1 MELTVKKRIYIALL
15 YGLIVAF
22 SNFIGV
28 MLPIPPSLK
37 SLSMQEYLRLLETYQ
52 EYIPLIMITTYTIP
66 TVLCFSYIHNTS
78 GDKFYSRFIN
88 MPAAFSFLGV
98 SGWVFFF
105 ILEAVILF
113 IVKYNNGISIAP
125 ILLTSGLSTML
136 IGLLSF
142 TISYFSLETL
152 HRKLFL
158 PMFFPEGHLTRYKN
172 FANPSVRFLFFVFY
186 ISAGILPMFYIFSAF
201 YAEKLG
207 NGTKPDTTTLVAQIV
222 LIVFGI
228 ILCVVFLDYFNAPLK
243 KLYNGTEKIKN
254 GDYSTRV
261 KIVSTDS
268 FGKLADS
275 FNEMAVA
282 LDAKTRKILSI
293 QNSIVTGMAVMVES
307 RDNSTGG
314 HIMRTS
320 DCVKIFMQELKRSPE
335 FSFLTESFC
344 DSVIKA
350 APMHDLGKIAVDDAI
365 LRKPGKFTDEEYE
378 KMKKHSEEGARIVEN
393 VLKEVEDIEFK
404 SIAVNIAHYHHEK
417 FDGQGYPEKLSGDA
431 IPIEARIM
439 ALADVFDAL
448 VSRRCYKDSFSYDK
462 AFSII
467 EDSLGTHFDPALG
480 TVFIQCRAKLEA
492 LYNSYSA

>member
-1 MELTVKKRIYIALL
+1 MRIVLL
-15 YGLIVAF
+15 YGIIVAF
-22 SNFIGV
+22 SNVIGV
-28 MLPIPPSLK
+28 VLPIPSSLQ
-37 SLSMQEYLRLLETYQ
+37 SLSMQDYARLLERYQ
-52 EYIPLIMITTYTIP
+52 AYIPFIMTITFAIP
-66 TVLCFSYIHNTS
+66 TVLCLIYTLRSS

-88 MPAAFSFLGV
+88 MPAAFSFLGT

-113 IVKYNNGISIAP
+113 LVKYNNGISITP
-125 ILLTSGLSTML
+125 ILITSGLSALLM
-136 IGLLSF
+136 GLLSF

-158 PMFFPEGHLTRYKN
+158 PMFFPDGHLSRYKN
-172 FANPSVRFLFFVFY
+172 ISNPSLKFLFSIFY
-186 ISAGILPMFYIFSAF
+186 ISAGIFPMLYILSAF

-207 NGTKPDTTTLVAQIV
+207 SGTKPDTATLVTQIV

-228 ILCVVFLDYFNAPLK
+228 ILCVIFLDYFNAPLK
-243 KLYNGTEKIKN
+243 KLYDGTEKIKE

-261 KIVSTDS
+261 KSVSTDS
-268 FGKLADS
+268 FGNLADS
-275 FNEMAVA
+275 FNEMTAA

-320 DCVKIFMQELKRSPE
+320 DCVKIFTHELKKSPE
-335 FSFLTESFC
+335 FSFLTDSFC
-344 DSVIKA
+344 EAVIKA

-378 KMKKHSEEGARIVEN
+378 KMKKHSEEGARIVKN
-393 VLKEVEDIEFK
+393 VLKEVEDAELK

-417 FDGQGYPEKLSGDA
+417 FDGTGYPDKLSGNA
-431 IPIEARIM
+431 IPLEARIM

-462 AFSII
+462 AFDII
-467 EDSLGTHFDPALG
+467 RDSLGTHFDPALG
-480 TVFIQCRAKLEA
+480 TVFIQCRPKLEE
-492 LYNSYSA
+492 LYNSYSV